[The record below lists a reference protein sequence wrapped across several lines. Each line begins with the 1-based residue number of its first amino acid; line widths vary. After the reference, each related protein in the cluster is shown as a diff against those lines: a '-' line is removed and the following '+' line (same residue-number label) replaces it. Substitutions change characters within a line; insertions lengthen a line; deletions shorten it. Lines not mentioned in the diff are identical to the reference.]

1 MNDIVNTSTV
11 LTYILFADDTNIFYS
26 HTDLN
31 TLVTT
36 LNLEL
41 TKLSSWFKCNKL
53 SLNVNKTNYIYFKNM
68 NSKNTLDS
76 NIFIDG
82 IPLIGKDETKFLG
95 VTIDSNLTWNS
106 HIRNICMLV
115 SKGIGILNKLK
126 FSLQPKSLLTLY
138 NSFIL
143 SHMSYCNIVWG
154 FSNKTKITEILNLQ
168 IKALRIC
175 SHSHYLAHTDPI
187 FHKLKTL
194 KIFDINTFQTAIFM
208 YKFSTNALP
217 LSFTNIFTY
226 NGSIHTYPTR
236 QSSDLH
242 LTNPKT
248 ILALKS
254 IRHHGP
260 DIWNKLPS
268 NIQQSTSLLSFK
280 ALMKKYLLSQY
291 L

>member
-1 MNDIVNTSTV
+1 M
-11 LTYILFADDTNIFYS
+11 
-26 HTDLN
+26 
-31 TLVTT
+31 
-36 LNLEL
+36 
-41 TKLSSWFKCNKL
+41 
-53 SLNVNKTNYIYFKNM
+53 
-68 NSKNTLDS
+68 
-76 NIFIDG
+76 
-82 IPLIGKDETKFLG
+82 
-95 VTIDSNLTWNS
+95 
-106 HIRNICMLV
+106 
-115 SKGIGILNKLK
+115 
-126 FSLQPKSLLTLY
+126 
-138 NSFIL
+138 
-143 SHMSYCNIVWG
+143 
-154 FSNKTKITEILNLQ
+154 EILNLQ
-168 IKALRIC
+168 KKALRIC

-194 KIFDINTFQTAIFM
+194 KIFDINAFQTAIFM

-226 NGSIHTYPTR
+226 NRNIHTYPTR